1 MSAIWAAHLRFHW
14 RITPRQWK
22 EMKLTEEEIFE
33 WYYEFFFIKE
43 QLGEI
48 EEKPKK

>member
-1 MSAIWAAHLRFHW
+1 MSAIYAAHLRFHW
-14 RITPRQWK
+14 RISPRDWD
-22 EMKLTEEEIFE
+22 EARYTEEEILE

-48 EEKPKK
+48 KTN